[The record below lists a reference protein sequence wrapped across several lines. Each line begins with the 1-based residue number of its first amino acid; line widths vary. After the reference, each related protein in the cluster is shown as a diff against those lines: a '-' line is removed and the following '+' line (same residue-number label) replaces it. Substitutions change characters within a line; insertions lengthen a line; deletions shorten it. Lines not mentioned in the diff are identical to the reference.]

1 MTRIAAFA
9 AALSL
14 AATPLLA
21 DEVTD
26 TLSSALQA
34 YEEGDIDY
42 AIEELDYAKSLM
54 RAMKTTALEQFLP
67 EPPAGY
73 TVEVDTD
80 VGTGMAML
88 GGGVGT
94 EGTYSNGS
102 DEFSISIMVDNP
114 MVTAFGGMLN
124 NAGLLGMKVERIGR
138 EKFVVDDDE
147 ITGLID
153 GRILVRAEGGTADI
167 VLPVLETMD
176 FKALS
181 DFGG

>member
-54 RAMKTTALEQFLP
+54 RAMKTTALERFLP

-94 EGTYSNGS
+94 
-102 DEFSISIMVDNP
+102 F
-114 MVTAFGGMLN
+114 AGGCQFAPVEYLIHCGGWRRYLGVLYRGDTVSSTVML
-124 NAGLLGMKVERIGR
+124 
-138 EKFVVDDDE
+138 
-147 ITGLID
+147 
-153 GRILVRAEGGTADI
+153 
-167 VLPVLETMD
+167 
-176 FKALS
+176 
-181 DFGG
+181 

>member
-1 MTRIAAFA
+1 MTRIAAMA

-14 AATPLLA
+14 AAAPAFA
-21 DEVTD
+21 DDVTD

-54 RAMKTTALEQFLP
+54 QAMKTTALEQFLP
-67 EPPAGY
+67 EPPDGWEMA
-73 TVEVDTD
+73 VDSD
-80 VGTGMAML
+80 SSAGMAML

-94 EGTYSNGS
+94 EGVYTNGT

-153 GRILVRAEGGTADI
+153 GRILVRAEGGAADI